1 MPLQLLFS
9 NWLWK
14 KNSFPWPLRK
24 EDRTCLHGP
33 RLSKP
38 TGGDGATHKCPSQA
52 AWWRGI
58 TISLVILFTQGASF
72 AWTGFDSLIFPTD
85 CMSYLKKK
93 KKISVFKLLLPLH
106 LFLFKDVNFYSKG
119 MDKKY
124 SQAFL
129 RFYNWTHFT
138 GFCISF
144 LGRLGQNA
152 ADWVAWAME
161 IHFLMAMEAG
171 GVKSRGYQDSPFP
184 AHIREIHLHFC
195 IQQQLVVFIFVMDV
209 IVCTYHGICPSYHQ
223 WVSGWFSIRETMHNV
238 NLNT

>member
-93 KKISVFKLLLPLH
+93 KKSVFSSFSY
-106 LFLFKDVNFYSKG
+106 LFTSFFLKMLIFIAKVWIKNIHKPSLG
-119 MDKKY
+119 SIIEHI
-124 SQAFL
+124 SQVSVL
-129 RFYNWTHFT
+129 V
-138 GFCISF
+138 F
-144 LGRLGQNA
+144 LGGWDKMPQTGWPEQWKFISSWLWRLE
-152 ADWVAWAME
+152 V
-161 IHFLMAMEAG
+161 
-171 GVKSRGYQDSPFP
+171 
-184 AHIREIHLHFC
+184 
-195 IQQQLVVFIFVMDV
+195 
-209 IVCTYHGICPSYHQ
+209 
-223 WVSGWFSIRETMHNV
+223 
-238 NLNT
+238 